1 VEGVQNRVRSGR
13 AAMRPS
19 LDAMGEKVYGEAKTK
34 TFRKEDIFIEY
45 SYVRLRDAVLPSER
59 E

>member
-1 VEGVQNRVRSGR
+1 
-13 AAMRPS
+13 MLPS
-19 LDAMGEKVYGEAKTK
+19 LDAMGENVYGEAKTK